1 MLVVVLGAVA
11 CLLWWR
17 NNIPIRQQIDE
28 CLAAISASDNDIHR
42 QCLGRR
48 RRRGRLACVR
58 HRVSQGR
65 NRVLLPGH
73 YLVHGHCGQ
82 HLQPDCRT
90 RRFYNLDCFTEQLVG
105 LSVTQS
111 ITEKRRWRLSVT
123 SFYPVIHRWLRTRTI
138 RWHSTLPTYHVA

>member
-1 MLVVVLGAVA
+1 MTSTGSVEDVV
-11 CLLWWR
+11 
-17 NNIPIRQQIDE
+17 D
-28 CLAAISASDNDIHR
+28 AADGWPS
-42 QCLGRR
+42 
-48 RRRGRLACVR
+48 VR

-90 RRFYNLDCFTEQLVG
+90 RRFYTLDCFTEQLVG

-111 ITEKRRWRLSVT
+111 ITEKRKWRLSL
-123 SFYPVIHRWLRTRTI
+123 SR
-138 RWHSTLPTYHVA
+138 STQ